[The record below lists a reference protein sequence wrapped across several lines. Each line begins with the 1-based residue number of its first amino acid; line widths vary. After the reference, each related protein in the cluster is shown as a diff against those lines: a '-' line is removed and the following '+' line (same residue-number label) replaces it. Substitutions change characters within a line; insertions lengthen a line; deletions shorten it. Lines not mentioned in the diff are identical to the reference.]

1 MFLLKKSNK
10 KNSPMDP
17 VYVRAGFPQ
26 NNNEKTLINVF
37 LKSFQ
42 NYNWK
47 LTYGPGINVRAGSY
61 KIILKKTLI
70 NVFLK
75 SFQNHHW
82 KLTYGPGINIKA
94 GSYKIILKKC

>member
-17 VYVRAGFPQ
+17 VYVRAGFLQ

-42 NYNWK
+42 K
-47 LTYGPGINVRAGSY
+47 
-61 KIILKKTLI
+61 
-70 NVFLK
+70 
-75 SFQNHHW
+75 HHW
-82 KLTYGPGINIKA
+82 KLTYGSGIDIKA
-94 GSYKIILKKC
+94 GFLQNNNEKNVN